1 MRARNSLLRD
11 TSQVHRGTLPRV
23 ASSDEDIREAKVS
36 ADIVALETALHYRAA
51 GHDGGIIIDAHNLVA
66 IADRFI
72 GGGVCLDAVQVFRLV
87 GYEARRIR
95 QHEFIR

>member
-1 MRARNSLLRD
+1 MLRD

-51 GHDGGIIIDAHNLVA
+51 GHNDGTVIDAHHLVA
-66 IADRFI
+66 VGNGFV
-72 GGGVCLDAVQVFRLV
+72 GCGVCLDAVQVFRLV
-87 GYEARRIR
+87 GYEAGPDLSA
-95 QHEFIR
+95 